1 MSPELLVIGE
11 RATQA
16 LEVWQSAMAVVQ
28 SAGIGRDLPNAHTP
42 NATIGDIDTRVH
54 AALAAVAKLQGSSA
68 DQLELIA
75 QKLPTLKAASDAIE
89 AQAASIHANLEA
101 WHGATASDRNGHLSM
116 QLSHPEKG
124 ASTFDLGSPMSIVA
138 QQVGAVLDCLPYIA
152 LAAGDKAVSVFQ
164 GAARAAEGHLQQAKA
179 AAHAAQSEVDSGA
192 TLSTELRNL
201 VGQAREL
208 AQQAQDSLRNVASTK
223 GEVDVH
229 AAEIIQ
235 KLAQIREVSR
245 DADTLQQKVTAFA
258 SQFEAFDSQMKARLQ
273 LFSDFEQATKEGQRL
288 NEEREQKV
296 QEIIDKADTM
306 IRGATT
312 AGLSK
317 SLEDTKDDYEKRLE
331 DTQKYFL
338 GSVVLLLVCVL
349 PIAAQLIPGPWQVH
363 FAPVQNGALAE
374 SAPWLSA
381 LGKFILVL
389 PATWATAFFA
399 RNYSELFHLSRE
411 YAHKAA
417 LAKAIDGFKREA
429 PTYAQEIVSSVFM
442 EIQDNPGSRRAP
454 EPARPENPVTKKFLD
469 KVLEAIRVIKG

>member
-1 MSPELLVIGE
+1 
-11 RATQA
+11 Q
-16 LEVWQSAMAVVQ
+16 
-28 SAGIGRDLPNAHTP
+28 
-42 NATIGDIDTRVH
+42 
-54 AALAAVAKLQGSSA
+54 
-68 DQLELIA
+68 
-75 QKLPTLKAASDAIE
+75 DA
-89 AQAASIHANLEA
+89 
-101 WHGATASDRNGHLSM
+101 
-116 QLSHPEKG
+116 
-124 ASTFDLGSPMSIVA
+124 
-138 QQVGAVLDCLPYIA
+138 
-152 LAAGDKAVSVFQ
+152 
-164 GAARAAEGHLQQAKA
+164 
-179 AAHAAQSEVDSGA
+179 
-192 TLSTELRNL
+192 
-201 VGQAREL
+201 
-208 AQQAQDSLRNVASTK
+208 LRNVASTK
-223 GEVDVH
+223 GEVDVN

-235 KLAQIREVSR
+235 KLAQVREVSK

-258 SQFEAFDSQMKARLQ
+258 SQFEAFDSQMKSRLH
-273 LFSDFEQATKEGQRL
+273 LFNEFELATKEGQRL
-288 NEEREQKV
+288 NEGREQKV

-317 SLEDTKDDYEKRLE
+317 SLEDTKDDYEKRLKH
-331 DTQKYFL
+331 TQWYFL

-349 PIAAQLIPGPWQVH
+349 PIAAQLIPGPWQLH